1 LLIVTAEEIHRIYKR
16 FMKLDKDGN
25 GTIDKNEFLMLPQLS
40 SNPLAHRLIDIL
52 DEDGGGDVDFVEF
65 IKGLS
70 AFSEKGNEE
79 EKLKCNFKNL

>member
-1 LLIVTAEEIHRIYKR
+1 
-16 FMKLDKDGN
+16 
-25 GTIDKNEFLMLPQLS
+25 MLPQLS

-52 DEDGGGDVDFVEF
+52 DEDGGGDVDFIEF

-79 EKLKCNFKNL
+79 EKLKCNI

>member
-1 LLIVTAEEIHRIYKR
+1 
-16 FMKLDKDGN
+16 
-25 GTIDKNEFLMLPQLS
+25 MLPQLS

-79 EKLKCNFKNL
+79 EKLKCKLKLFIIILILLLWSN